1 MFCANCG
8 REMKESIKFCPECG
22 APVDMTPNLNTNM
35 DTNLNMAAENI
46 FSERK
51 LYGTGNYETLR
62 QMTGKAEK
70 VRKIFNVIMT
80 ILLIMYAYLMIR
92 GLSGMLASVLE
103 GQDTILHFAFNVFA
117 VILFTC
123 ALLHIGLDIVLPILQ
138 KTKMIHAE
146 EYLKCIVAND
156 RRALM
161 HALGQMKCS
170 VVKSVYMD
178 EHGEVCAA
186 GKKSKHIFTIEN
198 ETLMMTSQKDNY
210 KAVLERETIAACL
223 LKFLVP
229 EAPINALA
237 NEKSNLRLSRMKLL
251 LSIAAFVC
259 GIIAVVIAIIYG
271 TGNNYINMVKNGS
284 PEAYSNIT
292 YGDAFDAFFHN
303 CEWQYFESE
312 DKRNVVEFH
321 GDCMYGDNK
330 VKVLIQFVVN
340 KEQGTFHVWTAAIDG
355 EEQPELIYSLMLL
368 SIFENYGE
376 DSQKGYLQLDD
387 NLLTEKEMQSYKGEA
402 YLQLDSDLSNEKD
415 TQLYED
421 EVYNGEESVYNNDFD
436 DDWSVEEF
444 VENNVIAW
452 EDVKGLAGRWSDG
465 TIEISISIY
474 TDADTYYV
482 YSEVGTFFYGE
493 ILGTLYFL
501 EGDENS
507 WYLIGELAQGD
518 EFTLQYWGGDEFKI
532 IEASEGLRSVIG
544 TTLYC
549 QERYES

>member
-210 KAVLERETIAACL
+210 KAALERETIAACL

-237 NEKSNLRLSRMKLL
+237 NEKSNLRLSRMK
-251 LSIAAFVC
+251 C
-259 GIIAVVIAIIYG
+259 
-271 TGNNYINMVKNGS
+271 
-284 PEAYSNIT
+284 
-292 YGDAFDAFFHN
+292 
-303 CEWQYFESE
+303 
-312 DKRNVVEFH
+312 
-321 GDCMYGDNK
+321 
-330 VKVLIQFVVN
+330 
-340 KEQGTFHVWTAAIDG
+340 
-355 EEQPELIYSLMLL
+355 
-368 SIFENYGE
+368 
-376 DSQKGYLQLDD
+376 
-387 NLLTEKEMQSYKGEA
+387 
-402 YLQLDSDLSNEKD
+402 
-415 TQLYED
+415 
-421 EVYNGEESVYNNDFD
+421 
-436 DDWSVEEF
+436 
-444 VENNVIAW
+444 
-452 EDVKGLAGRWSDG
+452 
-465 TIEISISIY
+465 
-474 TDADTYYV
+474 
-482 YSEVGTFFYGE
+482 
-493 ILGTLYFL
+493 
-501 EGDENS
+501 
-507 WYLIGELAQGD
+507 
-518 EFTLQYWGGDEFKI
+518 
-532 IEASEGLRSVIG
+532 
-544 TTLYC
+544 
-549 QERYES
+549 